1 MRIILFL
8 VRKEF
13 LQIFRNK
20 GLLPLIFTMPIIQLL
35 VLGNAATYDVKNT
48 NFAVIDY
55 DKSTISR
62 KIIGRLEHNK
72 YFTFI
77 SNEYSSNKGIQ
88 MLRTNKADFVL
99 VIDKDFEKD
108 IQRGFK
114 GKVQLLIDAVDGASA
129 GIILSYVQEILK
141 NFQVSVIE
149 DKIGTNHK
157 KTGGISISR
166 NWYNPQLDYIWY
178 MVPGILVFLIT
189 LIGVFVNSMN
199 IAREKELG
207 TIEQLNVTPLKKT
220 QFIAGKL
227 IPLWLIGMMELCFG
241 LLISKFV
248 YHIPILGSLGTI
260 FLFGGIYLVS
270 MLSIGLI
277 ISSNSETQ
285 QQAMFVAYF
294 LMMIFVFLSGLYTPI
309 ASMPKWAQ
317 ALAHLLPIS
326 YYIEVMRNTVL
337 KGSNVVQQM
346 KALVILTIYAITTLS
361 FSIWKYKKTK

>member
-1 MRIILFL
+1 MRIILIL
-8 VRKEF
+8 MKKEF
-13 LQIFRNK
+13 LQILRNK
-20 GLLPLIFTMPIIQLL
+20 GLLPIIFLMPIIQLL

-48 NFAVIDY
+48 NFSVIDNN
-55 DKSTISR
+55 KSTLSR
-62 KIIGRLEHNK
+62 QIVSHLEHNK
-72 YFTFI
+72 YFTFV
-77 SNEYSSNKGIQ
+77 SNEYYVKKGIE
-88 MLRTNKADFVL
+88 LLKTNKADFVL

-108 IQRGFK
+108 IQRNSK
-114 GKVQLLIDAVDGASA
+114 GKIQLLIDAVDGASA

-141 NFQVSVIE
+141 DFQVSVIE
-149 DKIGTNHK
+149 EKIGTNHEQI
-157 KTGGISISR
+157 GGFSISR
-166 NWYNPQLDYIWY
+166 NWYNPQLNYIWF
-178 MVPGILVFLIT
+178 MVPGIIVFLIT

-227 IPLWLIGMMELCFG
+227 IPLWLIGMMELAFG

-248 YHIPILGSLGTI
+248 YHIPILGSLETI
-260 FLFGGIYLVS
+260 FLFGGIYLIS
-270 MLSIGLI
+270 MLSLGLI
-277 ISSNSETQ
+277 ISSNSDTQ

-294 LMMIFVFLSGLYTPI
+294 IMMIFIFLSGLFTPI

-317 ALAHLLPIS
+317 VLAHIIPIS

-337 KGSNVVQQM
+337 KGSSIAQQI
-346 KALVILTIYAITTLS
+346 KPLLILTGYATATLS

>member
-1 MRIILFL
+1 MRIILIL
-8 VRKEF
+8 VKKEF
-13 LQIFRNK
+13 LQILRNK
-20 GLLPLIFTMPIIQLL
+20 GLLPLIFLMPIVQLL

-48 NFAVIDY
+48 NFSVIDNC
-55 DKSTISR
+55 KSPYSREIISHL
-62 KIIGRLEHNK
+62 KHNK

-77 SNEYSSNKGIQ
+77 SNEYSSKEGIES
-88 MLRTNKADFVL
+88 LKTNKSDFVL

-108 IQRGFK
+108 IERNSK

-129 GIILSYVQEILK
+129 GIILSYIQDILK
-141 NFQVSVIE
+141 DFQVSIIE

-157 KTGGISISR
+157 MVGGISIAR
-166 NWYNPQLDYIWY
+166 NWFNPQLNYIWF
-178 MVPGILVFLIT
+178 MVPGIIVFLIT

-227 IPLWLIGMMELCFG
+227 IPLWIIGMMELSFG
-241 LLISKFV
+241 LIIARFV

-260 FLFGGIYLVS
+260 FLFGGIYLIS

-277 ISSNSETQ
+277 ISSNSDTQ

-294 LMMIFVFLSGLYTPI
+294 IMMIFIFLSGLFTPI
-309 ASMPKWAQ
+309 ASMPNWAQ
-317 ALAHLLPIS
+317 VLAHIIPIS
-326 YYIEVMRNTVL
+326 YFIEVMRNTVL
-337 KGSNVVQQM
+337 KGSNIVQQI
-346 KALVILTIYAITTLS
+346 KPLLILIGYAVTTLL